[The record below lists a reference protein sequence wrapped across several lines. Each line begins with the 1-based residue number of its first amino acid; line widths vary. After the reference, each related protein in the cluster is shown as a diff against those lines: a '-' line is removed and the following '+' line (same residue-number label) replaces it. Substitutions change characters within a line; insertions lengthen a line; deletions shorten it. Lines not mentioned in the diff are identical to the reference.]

1 MEEFEMSKAKA
12 ALVGVLALLAM
23 VVGATIAFATTNR
36 PSDPAPRASAEA
48 GDPTAVDDD
57 ADDAD
62 DDAGEADDDAGEADD
77 DADERATGDAARRA
91 GVAALEEVGD
101 GTVTEVEVDDDGD
114 AGYEVEV
121 RRADGTV
128 VEVALDGQFAVV
140 SVENDD

>member
-1 MEEFEMSKAKA
+1 MSKAKA

-57 ADDAD
+57 ADD
-62 DDAGEADDDAGEADD
+62 ADDDAGEADD